1 MLTLCSQLGLRN
13 AVSGNTVSV
22 PTEVVF
28 GYGARC
34 TSIRAGGALA
44 FFQTTKSDGTGID
57 SVELFACGNGR
68 FGSLGNG
75 IFTSAQ
81 GSPRRSSSPNRR
93 KQGTQLSHLTN

>member
-81 GSPRRSSSPNRR
+81 GSPVRTRAVSGLVECAS
-93 KQGTQLSHLTN
+93 